1 LDGEKRQWPAPDILV
16 DVLTQQVK
24 LIEACERLAQVRKH
38 AHPETLPIAERDYL
52 WASLGSSPRSDAE
65 ARLGVLNTALKNLAV
80 RVGMTSKP
88 GGKNLHAHRFR
99 KTIARLGG
107 LAIDGSPKILMQLLG
122 HKDITMTLGY
132 ILSNPAFSKEIDD
145 IARELRVMR
154 TQGLVE
160 DMHNAMHT
168 GQSLPYGG
176 HGGAGASALNTA
188 VRNYEDVLHR
198 TGRMWDADT
207 AHELAILLSNNGQC
221 MRLVSAHVI
230 CTKMETEYGL
240 CSPKKGAANTGNCQ
254 SECIR
259 RIEEKTSRR
268 DTQKIIPIIVTNA
281 LKAIKDNDLL
291 VLASYARQL
300 KVEINRFD
308 DIAAEWRMRADVKEI
323 MEALA

>member
-1 LDGEKRQWPAPDILV
+1 
-16 DVLTQQVK
+16 
-24 LIEACERLAQVRKH
+24 
-38 AHPETLPIAERDYL
+38 
-52 WASLGSSPRSDAE
+52 
-65 ARLGVLNTALKNLAV
+65 
-80 RVGMTSKP
+80 
-88 GGKNLHAHRFR
+88 
-99 KTIARLGG
+99 
-107 LAIDGSPKILMQLLG
+107 
-122 HKDITMTLGY
+122 
-132 ILSNPAFSKEIDD
+132 
-145 IARELRVMR
+145 MR